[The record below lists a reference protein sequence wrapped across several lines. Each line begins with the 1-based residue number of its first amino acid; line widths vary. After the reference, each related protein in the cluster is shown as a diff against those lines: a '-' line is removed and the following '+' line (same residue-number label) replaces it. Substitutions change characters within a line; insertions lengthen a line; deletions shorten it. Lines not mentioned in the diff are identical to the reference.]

1 MERLQKVMAHAGVAS
16 RRKSEEIIAEGR
28 VSVNGEI
35 VTEMGFKVDPEV
47 DVIEVDGELI
57 SKEKRVYLLL
67 NKPEGYITTVSDPED
82 RPTVMDLIPDLKQ
95 RVYPAGRLDFDS
107 SGLLILTNDGEL
119 TYKLTHPKK
128 EVDKTYWVRA
138 KGKIEREDFNKFE
151 EGMIIDGQKTSA
163 AVIKNVD
170 YQDDTTEFEIIIHE
184 GRNRQIRRMCK
195 IAGFSVLKL
204 KRIGFAFLTI
214 EGLDEGEYRYLS
226 DEEVQK
232 LKNMI

>member
-170 YQDDTTEFEIIIHE
+170 YQDDTTVFEIIIHE

-214 EGLDEGEYRYLS
+214 EGLDEGEYRYLR